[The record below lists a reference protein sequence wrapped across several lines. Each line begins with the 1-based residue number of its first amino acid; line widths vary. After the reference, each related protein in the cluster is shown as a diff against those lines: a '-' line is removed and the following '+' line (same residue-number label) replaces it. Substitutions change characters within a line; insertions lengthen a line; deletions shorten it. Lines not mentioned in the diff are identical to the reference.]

1 MQADESADGKS
12 SERKEKEIQF
22 SKQVIILY
30 INNLTNFRI
39 MKSSEIFLSA
49 VIVFFVCACSPKGD
63 GSVTIVDVGGS
74 SMAVFSLNEL
84 KSDTITLPLSSFVE
98 DCSLVQLETNDDAF
112 FRPWFTTVT
121 DKYIGIRQQ
130 GSRPYMLFSRA
141 GKFLGTIGSVGQGPG
156 EYAISLYDDIID
168 EQNELIYLAPFFSDK
183 ILVYRTSGEYVKTI
197 STAQRM
203 MKPKLFL
210 SDDILTVP
218 HMPLSDDKAMVVQY
232 NVSTGEVLN
241 QLPPPSH
248 LIVQSAEG
256 EIFNTRNTSAIFD
269 FVHTG
274 SDTLYHF
281 DVKNKKIL
289 PVFMMTFNSS
299 EKPYKQY
306 FQLNK
311 DLFFTN
317 VFGRGLVATDLKNKT
332 SSYIKVV
339 NDYYGNMPAPTYIVQ
354 LRNGYWVH
362 NIQPEQL
369 MDDIKNRLSQS
380 NCTEK
385 DKQVLQKLLST
396 LKENTNNVVLIGK
409 LKSEIKT
416 KLF

>member
-1 MQADESADGKS
+1 M
-12 SERKEKEIQF
+12 
-22 SKQVIILY
+22 
-30 INNLTNFRI
+30 N
-39 MKSSEIFLSA
+39 SA
-49 VIVFFVCACSPKGD
+49 VKILFAALAFFVCACSPKGD
-63 GSVTIVDVGGS
+63 GSVTMVDVRGS
-74 SMAVFSLNEL
+74 TMAVFSLNEL
-84 KSDTITLPLSSFVE
+84 KSDTTILPLSSFVE
-98 DCSLVQLETNDDAF
+98 SCSLVQLETNDDAF

-130 GSRPYMLFSRA
+130 GSRPYMLFERS
-141 GKFLGTIGSVGQGPG
+141 GKFVGSIGSIGQGPG
-156 EYAISLYDDIID
+156 EYSGSLYDDFID
-168 EQNELIYLAPFFSDK
+168 EKNELIYLAPFFSDK

-197 STAQRM
+197 STVQRM
-203 MKPKLFL
+203 MKPKIFL
-210 SDDILTVP
+210 SDGILTVL
-218 HMPLSDDKAMVVQY
+218 HMPLPDDKAMVVQY

-241 QLPPPSH
+241 QLTPPSH
-248 LIVQSAEG
+248 LIVQNADG
-256 EIFNTRNTSAIFD
+256 EIFNTRNTLAIFD

-281 DVKNKKIL
+281 DVKNNAIL

-317 VFGRGLVATDLKNKT
+317 VFGRGLVATDLKNKS

-339 NDYYGNMPAPTYIVQ
+339 NDYYGNMPAPTYVVQ

-369 MDDIKNRLSQS
+369 KDDIENRLSQS
-380 NCTEK
+380 SCTEN
-385 DKQVLQKLLST
+385 DKQALQKLLST